1 MAWLVWSPLVVNL
14 VLGPLGPWI
23 TRTLPPGMAVRLVPI
38 AMVVVAMGTG
48 TVLTTLG
55 FLSFAQVPEV
65 ARLGSWSAGR
75 LGAEQPWPVAAEATA
90 GICAALLLAAG
101 LHTIA
106 GVVRELVR
114 VAGTARRL
122 IPGPDGVVIVPGAVP
137 DAYTLPALPATPARV
152 VVTTAMLRALDDEES
167 RVLFAHEAAHVSG
180 RHHLYIQVA
189 HLASAANPLLRP
201 TARAVRFAVERAADE
216 TAACRLGN
224 RRLVARALA
233 RAALAKA
240 GALRAGDS
248 GQGSTSASSVRL
260 SAAGGQVAQR
270 AAALLAPAPRPRR
283 TIAVGLLT
291 LTAITLLG
299 SLMAVDQL
307 DDRLDQAELP
317 APVLSSPYGSS
328 QTIAFVP
335 SGACDS
341 CGKKRHKPAVAAD
354 RRGW

>member
-14 VLGPLGPWI
+14 VLGLLGPWI

-75 LGAEQPWPVAAEATA
+75 LGAEQPWPVAAEAMA
-90 GICAALLLAAG
+90 GICAVLLLAAG
-101 LHTIA
+101 LQVTV
-106 GVVRELVR
+106 GVVRELVG
-114 VAGTARRL
+114 VAGTARQL
-122 IPGPDGVVIVPGAVP
+122 IPGPDGVVIVPDAVP
-137 DAYTLPALPATPARV
+137 DAYTLPALPGTSARV

-180 RHHLYIQVA
+180 RHHLYIQMA
-189 HLASAANPLLRP
+189 HLASAANPFLRP
-201 TARAVRFAVERAADE
+201 TARAVLFAVERAADE
-216 TAACRLGN
+216 AAARRLGD

-248 GQGSTSASSVRL
+248 GQGFTGASVSL
-260 SAAGGQVAQR
+260 SATGGQVAQR
-270 AAALLAPAPRPRR
+270 AAALLAPAPHPRR
-283 TIAVGLLT
+283 TIAVGLLA
-291 LTAITLLG
+291 LTTITLLG
-299 SLMAVDQL
+299 SLVAVDQL

-317 APVLSSPYGSS
+317 APVLSSSPYGSS
-328 QTIAFVP
+328 QTIASVP
-335 SGACDS
+335 SDVCDS
-341 CGKKRHKPAVAAD
+341 CGKKRHKLAVAVD
-354 RRGW
+354 HPGW